1 MKRVFVMLSFM
12 AIVIAASAQKRIG
25 TQYYRYYRPR
35 TSIVVSGGYGY
46 YPYYPM
52 YYDYGFWG
60 QPYYYHRPSKLTL
73 QIEDIQSD
81 YKDRIWSARHDDQL
95 TKREKKQKIRELK
108 SERDMAVRDAERNY
122 YRASSY

>member
-1 MKRVFVMLSFM
+1 MKRMFVMLLSL
-12 AIVIAASAQKRIG
+12 AIVIAASAQKGIG
-25 TQYYRYYRPR
+25 THYYRYYRPR

-60 QPYYYHRPSKLTL
+60 QPYYRRPSKLTL

-81 YKDRIWSARHDDQL
+81 YRDRIKSVRHDDGL
-95 TKREKKQKIRELK
+95 TKRERKEKIRELK

-122 YRASSY
+122 YYGS

>member
-1 MKRVFVMLSFM
+1 MKKIFVMLLSL

-25 TQYYRYYRPR
+25 THYYRSYGPR

-73 QIEDIQSD
+73 EIEDIQSD
-81 YKDRIWSARHDDQL
+81 YKDRIKSVRHDDRL
-95 TKREKKQKIRELK
+95 TKGERKEKIRELK
-108 SERDMAVRDAERNY
+108 SERDLAIRDAERNY
-122 YRASSY
+122 HYGS